1 MANDIRAKVFIS
13 CGQRK
18 ESDGAEF
25 DEVKIA
31 HEVAGVLENKDDKDM
46 GFETYI
52 AVYDRSLRGL
62 KENIFSHL
70 ETSEY
75 FLFFDF
81 RREQFAN
88 KKTAEG
94 RLLSRITNER
104 HFSRH
109 YTIRST

>member
-13 CGQRK
+13 CGQRAK
-18 ESDGAEF
+18 SNGVEF

-31 HEVAGVLENKDDKDM
+31 HEVASVLENKDM
-46 GFETYI
+46 GFETYR

-75 FLFFDF
+75 FLFIDF
-81 RREQFAN
+81 RREQFAS

-109 YTIRST
+109 CTIRST